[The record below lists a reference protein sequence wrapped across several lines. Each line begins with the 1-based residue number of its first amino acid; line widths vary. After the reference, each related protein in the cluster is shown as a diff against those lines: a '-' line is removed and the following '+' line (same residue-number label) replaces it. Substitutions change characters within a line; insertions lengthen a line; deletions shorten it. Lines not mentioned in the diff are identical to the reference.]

1 MFSFLVFLFADFLLF
16 VLCFSTPWKQK
27 TARFP
32 GVFSTYRNVLVGRNG
47 LTLPAQCISEGCFKI
62 KNNLNFYFHT
72 FLWCLRFYEGFKGLH
87 KTFWGTTQKFENK
100 NQSYFFSPRIRSGRE
115 GLRIKFNLWIWSHRY
130 LQTIIEV
137 WGGKCL

>member
-16 VLCFSTPWKQK
+16 ILCFSTPWKHQK

-62 KNNLNFYFHT
+62 KNNLNFYFH
-72 FLWCLRFYEGFKGLH
+72 FCGASGFMKAL
-87 KTFWGTTQKFENK
+87 KVLIKPFEA
-100 NQSYFFSPRIRSGRE
+100 PHRSAK
-115 GLRIKFNLWIWSHRY
+115 IK
-130 LQTIIEV
+130 IEV
-137 WGGKCL
+137 IFFLLVLDRDGKG